1 MELATD
7 EEKMYMEEALKE
19 AALAALEGEIPV
31 GAILVQD
38 GRVIARN
45 HNRRERAHDATAHA
59 EILVIREACEKL
71 RRWRLADST
80 LYVTMEPC
88 PMCAGACGSLFQI
101 PLHPSLHANT
111 IIKAGIE
118 AERCKKILQEFF
130 TRRR

>member
-45 HNRRERAHDATAHA
+45 HNRRERAHDATPQ
-59 EILVIREACEKL
+59 V
-71 RRWRLADST
+71 RRCHL
-80 LYVTMEPC
+80 
-88 PMCAGACGSLFQI
+88 
-101 PLHPSLHANT
+101 
-111 IIKAGIE
+111 
-118 AERCKKILQEFF
+118 
-130 TRRR
+130 